1 MGKLVLLIT
10 SIVLACADIGIK
22 TFIES
27 NYKRGEEKSIFK
39 DKVKIRKVYNQGAA
53 FNIMENE
60 PEVVKKLS
68 GALSIDLFIYYVFT
82 LLRRGRPLEKIGL
95 TLINAGAWSNTF
107 DRWLRGYVVDY
118 VGFNTKWDQLNRL
131 TFNIGDF
138 FIMKGA
144 LLMVVSS
151 MLPHGR
157 KTDKED

>member
-1 MGKLVLLIT
+1 MTKLLFLIT
-10 SIVLACADIGIK
+10 TIVLAFTDIGIK

-53 FNIMENE
+53 FNLFDNE
-60 PEVVKKLS
+60 PEKVRKLS
-68 GALSIDLFIYYVFT
+68 CYLSIDLFIYYVFT
-82 LLRRGRPLEKIGL
+82 LFRRGRSLEKIGL
-95 TLINAGAWSNTF
+95 TLMNAGAWSNTF

-118 VGFNTKWDQLNRL
+118 VGFNTKWNKFNRL

-144 LLMVVSS
+144 ILMIISS
-151 MLPHGR
+151 MLPHGQR
-157 KTDKED
+157 KNKSL

>member
-1 MGKLVLLIT
+1 MGKLVFLII

-27 NYKRGEEKSIFK
+27 NYKRGEEKSILK
-39 DKVKIRKVYNQGAA
+39 DKIKIRKVYNQGAA
-53 FNIMENE
+53 FNIMEKE
-60 PEVVKKLS
+60 PEMVKKLS
-68 GALSIDLFIYYVFT
+68 GALSIDLFVYYVFT
-82 LLRRGRPLEKIGL
+82 LLRKGRPLEKVGL

-118 VGFNTKWDQLNRL
+118 VGFNTKWDKFNSL

-138 FIMKGA
+138 FIIKGTI
-144 LLMVVSS
+144 LMVVSS
-151 MLPHGR
+151 MLPYGR